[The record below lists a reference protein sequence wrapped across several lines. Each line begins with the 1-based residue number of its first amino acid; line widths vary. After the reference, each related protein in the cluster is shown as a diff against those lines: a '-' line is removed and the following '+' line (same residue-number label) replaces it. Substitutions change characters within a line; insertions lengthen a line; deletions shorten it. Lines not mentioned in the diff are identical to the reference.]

1 MSFIRMKNMLVT
13 SVRGRDYYE
22 RLQTHPK
29 KNYPQRGSRKQWIVF
44 TAGALGVFTILG
56 VFSLFFLR
64 RNIDTEPDP
73 KPIIYLHAD
82 IDALYAWQS
91 TSLAQAA
98 ARYTLRSAR
107 APPPNYARWYDF
119 AAERRCLIDE
129 YDNVHRDF
137 EPVLPASARG
147 PGVFFGGWWKRQC
160 RWWAIKDDHGMKA
173 FRVEGGMVRMLDER
187 GSAYNDGWMKTL
199 GELAPLI
206 PDTTLLL
213 NHRDEPRVA
222 FDPSVPCARRAVA
235 ARDPQRAQHVRRHA
249 VPALAL
255 AHGKGFMTYAND
267 ASSFLLYSA
276 SADFST
282 DAYPVLSQAK
292 IRPCFA
298 DIMFPSEYHYPR
310 SGSSPKYAFPNNVS
324 WADKKGELCALPVLL
339 VSALYCVPA
348 FLVSALYRCLSFYS
362 LLLPRTVPLHAYY
375 RLSSAHAD
383 SPTLPR
389 TLTPPTDWR
398 GQSTGGWISGTNYRS
413 FPRFRLIDIARKDP
427 RAKGIMD
434 VAITAFYAWFCRLD
448 GCDGAA
454 ISAEYDIIN
463 SNAPREAAYT
473 YKYLFDVDG
482 NGFSGRYLG
491 LMRSGGLVFKSTVF
505 NEYFDA
511 WLRPYE
517 HYIPVLPDL
526 SDLVDKVLWARK
538 NDGEARRIQ
547 AGCFFAAGQ
556 AFVERVLTDGQND
569 CYFLLVLLEWARL
582 WAGGDGT

>member
-1 MSFIRMKNMLVT
+1 MSYIAAA
-13 SVRGRDYYE
+13 
-22 RLQTHPK
+22 QTAITDD
-29 KNYPQRGSRKQWIVF
+29 RIIQW
-44 TAGALGVFTILG
+44 
-56 VFSLFFLR
+56 R
-64 RNIDTEPDP
+64 EYTEPVP
-73 KPIIYLHAD
+73 EPIIDLHAD

-91 TSLAQAA
+91 MSLAQAA

-137 EPVLPASARG
+137 EPFYQLAHADRG
-147 PGVFFGGWWKRQC
+147 FFRRMVEKAVQMVGFVYCYKYRVSYQGRPRAEGVPGVVC
-160 RWWAIKDDHGMKA
+160 
-173 FRVEGGMVRMLDER
+173 MLDER

-222 FDPSVPCARRAVA
+222 FDPSVPARAV
-235 ARDPQRAQHVRRHA
+235 PLQHAIHSALNASDDTPFLHSPKPTAKYYKDEGHCV
-249 VPALAL
+249 VPNEP
-255 AHGKGFMTYAND
+255 KGFTT
-267 ASSFLLYSA
+267 A

-282 DAYPVLSQAK
+282 DSYPVLSQAK

-324 WADKKGELCALPVLL
+324 WADKKGEL
-339 VSALYCVPA
+339 Y
-348 FLVSALYRCLSFYS
+348 
-362 LLLPRTVPLHAYY
+362 
-375 RLSSAHAD
+375 
-383 SPTLPR
+383 
-389 TLTPPTDWR
+389 WR
-398 GQSTGGWISGTNYRS
+398 GQSVGSWISGTNYRA
-413 FPRFRLIDIARKDP
+413 FPRFRLIDIARKDR

-434 VAITAFYAWFCRLD
+434 VAITAFHSWFCQVA
-448 GCDGAA
+448 GCDADA
-454 ISAEYDIIN
+454 IRAEYDIVPTD
-463 SNAPREAAYT
+463 AAREAAYG
-473 YKYLFDVDG
+473 YEYVFDVDG
-482 NGFSGRYLG
+482 NGFSGWYLAR
-491 LMRSGGLVFKSTVF
+491 MRSSGGLVFKSTVF

-538 NDGEARRIQ
+538 NEGEERRIQ
-547 AGCFFAAGQ
+547 GGEGAVFSSGQVPIVLRKGDGDVVGREERVDLPSIIIAWEEHFVSLAAAGQ

-569 CYFLLVLLEWARL
+569 CYFLLVMLEWARL
-582 WAGGDGT
+582 WAGGDGTEEGGRPVNQAGE